1 METSILQQI
10 KNKAGRLIGQ
20 QLIQAGRVLEVRV
33 WDSATIIEID
43 LHLPL
48 VDMRQW
54 TEVPYIKFR
63 VGDSCFR
70 DYTPFGWDA
79 DTATCS
85 LLIDIAHDG
94 CGSRWAK
101 QLSAGDTVQYIKTRT
116 THQAP
121 HPTNLVVGLGDASS
135 LGHLL
140 ALKQLTLPGIRFDG
154 AVLLDNPRT
163 GQLVKDYFYSPLNT
177 LTSPYELT
185 DWLKEQGYCTP
196 HTSFYLTGNRWLV
209 VELRTLLRNLGH
221 SNIQAKGF
229 WS

>member
-10 KNKAGRLIGQ
+10 KNKAARFIGP
-20 QLIQAGRVLEVRV
+20 QLLQTGRVLEVRV
-33 WDSATIIEID
+33 WEPATIIEID

-54 TEVPYIKFR
+54 AEVPYIKFS
-63 VGDSCFR
+63 VGDSCYR

-79 DTATCS
+79 ETATCS
-85 LLIDIAHDG
+85 LLVDIAHEG
-94 CGSRWAK
+94 CGSNWAK
-101 QLSAGDTVQYIKTRT
+101 QLRAGDAVQYIKIGDTR
-116 THQAP
+116 QSP

-140 ALKQLTLPGIRFDG
+140 ALQQLTLPGIRFDG
-154 AVLLDNPRT
+154 AVLLGSQHA
-163 GQLVKDYFYSPLNT
+163 GQLVKDYFRSPLCT
-177 LTSPYELT
+177 LTNPYELA
-185 DWLKEQGYCTP
+185 DWLAEQGYCTE
-196 HTSFYLTGNRWLV
+196 HTSFYLTGNRQLV
-209 VELRTLLRNLGH
+209 VELRSLLRNLGH

>member
-10 KNKAGRLIGQ
+10 KNKAGRLIGP
-20 QLIQAGRVLEVRV
+20 QLLLAGRVLEVRV

-54 TEVPYIKFR
+54 TEVPYIRFK
-63 VGDSCFR
+63 VGKSCYR

-101 QLSAGDTVQYIKTRT
+101 DLYAGDTIHYGKIGTS
-116 THQAP
+116 HQSP

-135 LGHLL
+135 LAHLI
-140 ALKQLTLPGIRFDG
+140 ALQQLTLPGIRFDG
-154 AVLLDNPRT
+154 AVLLDSPRT
-163 GQLVKDYFYSPLNT
+163 GQLVKDYFHSPLNT
-177 LTSPYELT
+177 LTSQFELAT
-185 DWLKEQGYCTP
+185 WLMEQGYCTP
-196 HTSFYLTGNRWLV
+196 HTSFYLTGNRGLV
-209 VELRTLLRNLGH
+209 VELRSLLRNLGH